1 VLSGK
6 RTEPF
11 KQLLETRA
19 RVVLGPVTLEADAE
33 MVTDARFLSLHSPE
47 LRIEAIFGLED
58 FHTTPLTLVAT
69 HLSLCGH
76 SEHLRKNTLSALG
89 VIQ

>member
-6 RTEPF
+6 KTEPF

-58 FHTTPLTLVAT
+58 FHTTPLTLVQHICRFAGIPRT
-69 HLSLCGH
+69 FDKIPFLHW
-76 SEHLRKNTLSALG
+76 E
-89 VIQ
+89 